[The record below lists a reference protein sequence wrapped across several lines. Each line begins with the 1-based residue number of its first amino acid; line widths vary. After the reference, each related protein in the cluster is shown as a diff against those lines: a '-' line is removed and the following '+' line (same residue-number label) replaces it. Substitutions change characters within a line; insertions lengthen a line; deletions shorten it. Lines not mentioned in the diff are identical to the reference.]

1 MAEYSVQKRVLTL
14 CYEHPPLGGGGGKV
28 ARGLIDRLCLRGY
41 SVDLITM
48 RLPFGVALPVCAGLT
63 VHQVDVGRRDRI
75 VCSPDEMLP
84 YIVRGFFQAMRL
96 VRTNR
101 YDVNFSHFLFP
112 DGVICLAL
120 KKLTGLPYVI
130 TAHGSDVPGYN
141 PHRFQ
146 LLHRLLKPVWRAVAR
161 NAASIVCPSQV
172 VQRLVR
178 EQCPQAQT
186 VVIPQCDRP
195 REFVADRPKKPRILA
210 VSRIVERKGHP
221 VPDRG
226 VGRASTTRSNC
237 TSWAMDPIAC
247 PAGAGQ
253 PAFGGRDVSWRPAEQ
268 QPGAAG
274 ALRDRAHLRLGI
286 DHGEFPAGAAGGDDR
301 GLRRVD
307 HVGHRMCRGGRQR
320 CAAGAARR
328 RGSDPAA
335 LGQLISDPGL
345 CAVLGRRARARVEEL
360 YAWENIVARYIQ
372 VLQATGR
379 AMACDGAQR
388 HPDPVSTAPVPPA

>member
-1 MAEYSVQKRVLTL
+1 
-14 CYEHPPLGGGGGKV
+14 
-28 ARGLIDRLCLRGY
+28 
-41 SVDLITM
+41 
-48 RLPFGVALPVCAGLT
+48 
-63 VHQVDVGRRDRI
+63 
-75 VCSPDEMLP
+75 MLP

-186 VVIPQCDRP
+186 VVIPNAIDP
-195 REFVADRPKKPRILA
+195 AKFVADRPKKPRILA
-210 VSRIVERKGHP
+210 VSRIVERKG
-221 VPDRG
+221 
-226 VGRASTTRSNC
+226 
-237 TSWAMDPIAC
+237 I
-247 PAGAGQ
+247 Q
-253 PAFGGRDVSWRPAEQ
+253 YLIE
-268 QPGAAG
+268 
-274 ALRDRAHLRLGI
+274 ALAGI
-286 DHGEFPAGAAGGDDR
+286 DHPFELHVVGDGPYLPALRALASRHSVDVTFHGALLNDSPELRELYETARIFALVSTMENFPLVLLEGMTAGCAVLTTSGTGCAEVVGNDALLVPPGD
-301 GLRRVD
+301 VEAT
-307 HVGHRMCRGGRQR
+307 RQ
-320 CAAGAARR
+320 
-328 RGSDPAA
+328 A

-379 AMACDGAQR
+379 AVACDGAQR